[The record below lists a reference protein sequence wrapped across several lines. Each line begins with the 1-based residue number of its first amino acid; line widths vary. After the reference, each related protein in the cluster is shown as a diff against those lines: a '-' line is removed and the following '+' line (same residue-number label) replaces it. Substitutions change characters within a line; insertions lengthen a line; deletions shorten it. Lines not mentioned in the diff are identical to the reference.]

1 MRRVAA
7 GVGLVDFPFANG
19 TDYWR
24 WVDLCEAEGADSIWQ
39 SDRLLGNS
47 PVLECLS
54 TMAAIAGRTRRVKF
68 GMNVLSVAMRDPVL
82 VAKQCATIDV
92 LSNGRLLPAFG
103 IGATQLKEWQALG
116 LDFAGRGARADEAL
130 EIISRLWAGE
140 TLTFSGAHFKLEDV
154 QILPKPIQAEL
165 PMWIGG
171 SSQAA
176 IRRTARFGTGW
187 QGGVEKPSEI
197 GAVVKSIA
205 EAARAAGRPIDE
217 DHYGTTLLYRF
228 GTRESADTKRAA
240 DALLTRFGYDI
251 MDRACVGDADFILA
265 HIGSYVKAGLS
276 KFVMVPV
283 AIDADDALAQT
294 SRLLKDVTPKVPKL
308 PI

>member
-1 MRRVAA
+1 MRRLAA
-7 GVGLVDFPFANG
+7 GVGLIEFPFAGG

-24 WVDLCEAEGADSIWQ
+24 WVDLCEADGADSIWQ
-39 SDRLLGNS
+39 SDRLIGAG

-54 TMAAIAGRTRRVKF
+54 TLAAIAGRTRRVKF
-68 GMNVLSVAMRDPVL
+68 GMNVLSAAMRDPVL
-82 VAKQCATIDV
+82 CAKQCATIDV

-103 IGATQLKEWQALG
+103 IGGTQSQEWQALG

-140 TLTFSGAHFKLEDV
+140 TLDFSGAHFTLKGV
-154 QILPKPIQAEL
+154 KILPKPAQPDL

-187 QGGVEKPSEI
+187 QGGVEKPAEI
-197 GAVVKSIA
+197 SSVVKAIA

-217 DHYGTTLLYRF
+217 DHYGTTLLYRL
-228 GTRESADTKRAA
+228 GVRDSAETERAA
-240 DALLTRFGYDI
+240 TALRARFGYDI
-251 MDRACVGDADFILA
+251 IDRACVGDAAHILE

-283 AIDADDALAQT
+283 CIDGDDAIAQT
-294 SRLLKDVTPKVPKL
+294 ARLLKEVTPKVPKL
-308 PI
+308 PV